1 MGIESFLISVLVGIA
16 GGLFAGILPGI
27 GASISILLMWPIFM
41 TMEPMGIVVTFICMY
56 SMTQF
61 VGSVPAI
68 LLSLPGEISAMQAVT
83 EAKTLRSQNQIPEGI
98 AYTAIGSVVGSVI
111 CLALV
116 MTFSDW
122 IHNIFYVYR
131 TPFQVFTMLSVVVM
145 MIFVG
150 GNKWWINV
158 LLLVGGSVLAM
169 VGIHYYGDNHRE
181 FATFGYSQLHNG
193 LPVFPVLLSL
203 FVLPVFLKLIGDNP
217 GNNFTKI
224 PEFKVDWTF
233 LYKFKKY
240 IPSSLRGTFIGFIG
254 GFCPA
259 LTSVFSAQAAYGVES
274 TLKKG
279 PEKALERVVAA
290 ETANNAGAF
299 SAILPLVLLA
309 IPISTSEALILS
321 VLQMKSFDLAYV
333 DVIAMLEYG
342 VIGLV
347 ITNIIGLFVA
357 WPLARH
363 LCYVFVI
370 PPRILY
376 AILFACLV
384 AICYYIGVTKWQ
396 GDFYMWIVLALAP
409 IGVLLRKINTL
420 PMIFMFILFHNAL
433 HALNVMR
440 QLYF

>member
-1 MGIESFLISVLVGIA
+1 MIIENFLIAVLTGIT

-27 GASISILLMWPIFM
+27 GSSVTILLMWPILM
-41 TMEPMGIVVTFICMY
+41 SLDPMGIVVAFICMY

-83 EAKTLRSQNQIPEGI
+83 EAKTLRQQNQIPEAI
-98 AYTAIGSVVGSVI
+98 AYTAIGSVIGSVI

-122 IHNIFYVYR
+122 LHNLFYIYR
-131 TPFQVFTMLSVVVM
+131 TPFQTFTMLSVVIM
-145 MIFVG
+145 MVFVG
-150 GNKWWINV
+150 GNRWWIN
-158 LLLVGGSVLAM
+158 LLLIIGGSILAM
-169 VGIHYYGDNHRE
+169 VGIHYYGDTHKE
-181 FATFGYSQLHNG
+181 FATFGLSQLHNG

-203 FVLPVFLKLIGDNP
+203 FVLPVFLKLICDNP
-217 GNNFTKI
+217 TNKLTVI
-224 PEFKVDWTF
+224 PQFEFNWRFVYRFKRF
-233 LYKFKKY
+233 L
-240 IPSSLRGTFIGFIG
+240 PSSFRGTVIGFIG

-259 LTSVFSAQAAYGVES
+259 LTSVFSAQAAYGIES

-279 PEKALERVVAA
+279 PEKSLDRVIAA

-321 VLQMKSFDLAYV
+321 ILQMKSFDLAYV
-333 DVIAMLEYG
+333 DVVAMLEWG

-347 ITNIIGLFVA
+347 ITNIVGLAVA
-357 WPLARH
+357 WPLARQ
-363 LCYVFVI
+363 LCYIFVI
-370 PPRILY
+370 PPKILY
-376 AILFACLV
+376 FILFAALV
-384 AICYYIGVTKWQ
+384 GICYYVGFTRWQ
-396 GDFYMWIVLALAP
+396 GDFYMWVMLILAP
-409 IGVLLRKINTL
+409 FGVLLRKVNTL